1 MQKTEDLLWAVS
13 KTCMQGHG
21 QVFQHLDDLLPAV
34 AQDVCKLRNP
44 CQHPAEHLFACC
56 ACSLNKSTWCILHA
70 EHKNSMGSSPPGGSC
85 RPQAVLRGTALWLR
99 G

>member
-1 MQKTEDLLWAVS
+1 
-13 KTCMQGHG
+13 
-21 QVFQHLDDLLPAV
+21 
-34 AQDVCKLRNP
+34 
-44 CQHPAEHLFACC
+44 
-56 ACSLNKSTWCILHA
+56 LHA